1 MLSCV
6 IFLCSWCSRNCGG
19 SKSLRVITSYRNPLK
34 FKLFGLP
41 SYCTSISFCF
51 IRRISTHW
59 LIQIFLYQ
67 WLFSVFCSYLL
78 LPRTKTFHQRVSILG
93 DMWNSTEHDTQ
104 QADETLKLDCCEQES
119 KQAEIPSC
127 PNHSRSVVFSISLQF
142 LLIPSFFPSRR
153 SHQQIQILLAY
164 PIGIVFLIFPSL
176 LFFLPNFCSSYFS
189 LKQLKSLNK
198 PSECLIPTSFSLHSG
213 KREGMPSMRCFLTT
227 FRKMQGLTDY
237 FYSGVFYSR
246 NHTGLYSFCHFH
258 WSVW

>member
-1 MLSCV
+1 MSANQAWYPNSCLSKTIWSKTLGSTIKITCLQVTSSLTLGIQRLAHSHKYMLSCV

-19 SKSLRVITSYRNPLK
+19 NKPLRVITSYRNPLK

-78 LPRTKTFHQRVSILG
+78 LPRTKTFHHRVSILG

-119 KQAEIPSC
+119 KQAEIP
-127 PNHSRSVVFSISLQF
+127 PARITL
-142 LLIPSFFPSRR
+142 
-153 SHQQIQILLAY
+153 
-164 PIGIVFLIFPSL
+164 
-176 LFFLPNFCSSYFS
+176 
-189 LKQLKSLNK
+189 
-198 PSECLIPTSFSLHSG
+198 
-213 KREGMPSMRCFLTT
+213 
-227 FRKMQGLTDY
+227 
-237 FYSGVFYSR
+237 GV
-246 NHTGLYSFCHFH
+246 
-258 WSVW
+258 